1 MANFFP
7 RWSNWLPLKLIVILA
22 VVGNTAALGVWY
34 YFTPKYTRV
43 GYQPNQPVAFPHD
56 VHVSQL
62 GMDCRYCHSFV
73 EVSAH
78 SNVPTTQVCM
88 NCHTQVQ
95 KENPKLAPV
104 RESWKSGQ
112 PVEWVQ
118 IHKTPDYAYFN
129 HSVHV
134 NRGVSCFSCHGP
146 INHMPVVFHHEPQSM
161 AWCLDCHRAPENH
174 LRPREDVFNL
184 DWKPE
189 YLDSKAFIAKYGP
202 PPGEKKEDF
211 KDGGKLT
218 QQQIGN
224 TLKKKWHVTPPDT
237 NCWGCHR

>member
-7 RWSNWLPLKLIVILA
+7 RWSNWLTLKLVFILGVI
-22 VVGNTAALGVWY
+22 GTAASAGVWY

-43 GYQPNQPVAFPHD
+43 GYEPAQPVAFPHD
-56 VHVSQL
+56 IHVTQI

-73 EVSAH
+73 EVAAH
-78 SNVPTTQVCM
+78 SNVPNTQSCM

-95 KENPKLAPV
+95 KENPKLKPLI
-104 RESWKSGQ
+104 ESWKTGQ

-118 IHKTPDYAYFN
+118 IHKTPDFVYFN

-134 NRGVSCFSCHGP
+134 NRGVSCKSCHGQVNRMP
-146 INHMPVVFHHEPQSM
+146 IVFHDQPHSM
-161 AWCLDCHRAPENH
+161 SWCLDCHRSPENH

-184 DWKPE
+184 DWQPE
-189 YLDSKAFIAKYGP
+189 YVDAKAFIAKYGP
-202 PPGEKKEDF
+202 PPGDEKKDF
-211 KDGGKLT
+211 SGDVKLT
-218 QQQIGN
+218 QQQIGM
-224 TLKKKWHVTPPDT
+224 TLKQKWGVHPPDT